1 MISERLDSKKK
12 KFNIIVEAMESSI
25 GWLKLKLNKIKRI
38 LIKNPRKNIP
48 NITPFKEKFA

>member
-38 LIKNPRKNIP
+38 
-48 NITPFKEKFA
+48 